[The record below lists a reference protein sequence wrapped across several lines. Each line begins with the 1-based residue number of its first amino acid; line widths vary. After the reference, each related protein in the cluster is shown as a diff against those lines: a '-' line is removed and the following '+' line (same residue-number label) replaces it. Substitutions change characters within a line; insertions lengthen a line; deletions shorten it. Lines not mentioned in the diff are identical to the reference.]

1 VTSVVERDL
10 VGRFIAGCRPERK
23 GKAKTWSARSMNFDT
38 FKIQAIMCAPA
49 RAVPPL
55 SLSLSVYHKHTLILL
70 LWWAHAHKNT
80 TATAVFLWYFS
91 CAEWIAAAA

>member
-1 VTSVVERDL
+1 MPATSVVERDL

-55 SLSLSVYHKHTLILL
+55 SLSVFIT
-70 LWWAHAHKNT
+70 NT
-80 TATAVFLWYFS
+80 H
-91 CAEWIAAAA
+91 